1 MELISRSEA
10 SYRHTIW
17 REMWNA
23 VARRISGSR
32 NTKTSGI
39 AAGIHRTLRLR
50 SLAPLQTA
58 GWLQCLS
65 RFFLSAFFQRR
76 LARKFYA
83 ASVVDADAFDPNHI
97 ADLDYV
103 LGAFHSKIGE
113 LGNVHQSVFAWENFH
128 KRPK

>member
-1 MELISRSEA
+1 
-10 SYRHTIW
+10 IW
-17 REMWNA
+17 RKIMNA

-32 NTKTSGI
+32 NRKTSGI

-65 RFFLSAFFQRR
+65 RFLLSAFFQRR

-83 ASVVDADAFDPNHI
+83 AFVFDADAFDPNHI

-103 LGAFHSKIGE
+103 FCTFQWKIRE
-113 LGNVHQSVFAWENFH
+113 LGNVHQSVFARENFD
-128 KRPK
+128 KRPELLR